1 MNFGYCTLTTLAGS
15 ISFQDYKWVKA
26 SIFVFT

>member
-1 MNFGYCTLTTLAGS
+1 MYIDNARRIHSKPS

-26 SIFVFT
+26 SIFV